1 MPATAT
7 LANKSVTVTPGGE
20 AFCEV
25 RVRNSGTIVDQFTLE
40 VLGDASAWAIVEP
53 AVVPLFPGAEAVA
66 RVKFKPPKSSSVPAK
81 AIPFAVRVRSREDA
95 RASLVEEGTV
105 EVGAFNDTFAEL
117 IPRTAK
123 GSSRARAQLALDNRG
138 NARINARLTA
148 ADPDR
153 KLNFAITPQ
162 ALSAEP
168 GTASFASIRVSPRQ
182 RFLTGPPKLNPYKV
196 LVHQDGLPTI
206 SVDGSMQQEGLIPPW
221 LIPVAIAALAILL
234 VLAILWFVVLRPSLL
249 SEATRQNAAAVQIAN
264 ANANQALSK
273 ANQALGNKP
282 TTTPTP
288 GAAVIGPNGGP
299 AYSGVLA
306 LPDKQSAAN
315 PLVIPSGGN
324 LLVTDVVFE
333 NPNGGSGVLQWKR
346 KVGNTEVVLINLRLE
361 NFRDLDFH
369 FVTPQVFNENDTM
382 TLACSAD
389 SGSSCKDS
397 SVYFSG
403 FFKNPPPG

>member
-1 MPATAT
+1 
-7 LANKSVTVTPGGE
+7 
-20 AFCEV
+20 
-25 RVRNSGTIVDQFTLE
+25 
-40 VLGDASAWAIVEP
+40 
-53 AVVPLFPGAEAVA
+53 VA